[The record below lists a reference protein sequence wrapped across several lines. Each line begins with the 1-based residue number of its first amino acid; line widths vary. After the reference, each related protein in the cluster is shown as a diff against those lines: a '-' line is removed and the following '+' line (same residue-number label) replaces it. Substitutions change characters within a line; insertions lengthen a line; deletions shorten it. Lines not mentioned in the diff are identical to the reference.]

1 MRVKI
6 QNQKDVSVLSETANN
21 SYFSLISDMCSQKNK
36 KEAKLI
42 QPKLDWRKLF

>member
-1 MRVKI
+1 VRVKI

-36 KEAKLI
+36 EAKLI